1 MKEKRDFRTLTDE
14 QLVTLSRTGSEDA
27 GNELIGRYRSV
38 VKTQASMYYMEGAD
52 REDLV
57 QEGMI
62 GFFRAIQNYDEEKGA
77 SFATFAAMC
86 VKRQMISAVKSASR
100 HKHEPLNRSVSLSG
114 TFPEKYG
121 GKVSLEETLENTRS
135 DDPEKS
141 VLIAE
146 EMDMLE
152 KNIRELFSDLERQVL
167 SLRIEGRSYDEIA
180 EKLDCT
186 NKAVDNAIRRAKN
199 KLSKYI

>member
-1 MKEKRDFRTLTDE
+1 MREKRDFRTLTDE
-14 QLVTLSRTGSEDA
+14 QLAVLFRAGSEDA

-62 GFFRAIQNYDEEKGA
+62 GFFKAIQNYNVEKGA
-77 SFATFAAMC
+77 SFATFAVMC

-100 HKHEPLNRSVSLSG
+100 LKHEPLNRSVSLSG
-114 TFPEKYG
+114 TFSEKYG
-121 GKVSLEETLENTRS
+121 GKVTLEETLENTQS

-141 VLIAE
+141 ILIAE

-152 KNIRELFSDLERQVL
+152 SNIRKLFSDLERQVL
-167 SLRIEGRSYDEIA
+167 SLRLEGRSYDEIA
-180 EKLDCT
+180 ETLDCT